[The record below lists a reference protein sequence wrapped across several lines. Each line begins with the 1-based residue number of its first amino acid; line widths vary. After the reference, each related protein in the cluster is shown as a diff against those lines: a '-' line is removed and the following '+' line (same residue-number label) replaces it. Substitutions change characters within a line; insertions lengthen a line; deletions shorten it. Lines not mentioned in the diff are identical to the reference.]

1 MDRVKPFKRERKTM
15 YSVQEYLDM
24 MKSAD
29 RAPGTIRSY
38 RLIFE
43 SFGKFL
49 HVPVD
54 EIHDHLSS
62 ENLIKYA
69 GSLKGY
75 SGQTVRQ
82 RLAILRAYFTENGV
96 QFKGMEM
103 KVLNAR
109 RHTEPEDKPLEPE
122 TLQKMMDIT
131 DERGRAF
138 ISVLISTGMRAGEAS
153 MLLLSDVKGDTITI
167 PGKIAKNGHGGKV
180 YLTAEARE
188 YLDIWL
194 KNRDEFIR
202 LSDIHAD
209 VFAKHEISPARP
221 EHDDRLFASG
231 YTALNAMFRRLYRK
245 VDGEKGTYRG
255 RVTPHSCRKYFRTH
269 AVKTMDLDIVERIMR
284 HTGYLTGSYVRLTD
298 EDIRKAFHSGE
309 AALYITRADHRIQ
322 TGKLSELERRNE
334 ELEGKL
340 KSMEGQ
346 QTAIEKM
353 QREIAQLVR
362 A

>member
-1 MDRVKPFKRERKTM
+1 M
-15 YSVQEYLDM
+15 YTVQEYLDM
-24 MKSAD
+24 METAD
-29 RAPGTIRSY
+29 RAPETIRSY
-38 RLIFE
+38 RAIFK
-43 SFGKFL
+43 SFGEFL
-49 HVPVD
+49 GVPLD

-69 GSLKGY
+69 GSQKGY
-75 SGQTVRQ
+75 SGQSVKQ
-82 RLAILRAYFTENGV
+82 RLTVLRAYFVENGV
-96 QFKGMEM
+96 EFRGMEM
-103 KVLNAR
+103 KVLKAR
-109 RHTEPEDKPLEPE
+109 RHTEPEDKPLELE
-122 TLQKMMDIT
+122 TLQKMMDLT
-131 DERGRAF
+131 DERGKAF

-153 MLLLSDVKGDTITI
+153 KLLLSDVNGDTITI

-202 LSDIHAD
+202 IATIHAK
-209 VFAKHEISPARP
+209 VFHKQGIGPARKP
-221 EHDDRLFASG
+221 HDDRLFASG
-231 YTALNAMFRRLYRK
+231 YAALCAMFRRLYEK
-245 VDGEKGTYRG
+245 VDGEKGKYRG
-255 RVTPHSCRKYFRTH
+255 KITPHSCRKYFRTQLAAGGLH
-269 AVKTMDLDIVERIMR
+269 IDIVERLMR
-284 HTGYLTGSYVRLTD
+284 HTGYLSGSYVRLTD
-298 EDIRKAFHSGE
+298 EEIRKAFHEHE

-353 QREIAQLVR
+353 QREIATLSKIAKFVEGKS
-362 A
+362 